1 MMMLYLLNLIDLIVT
16 VYIWTLLAYVISS
29 WLINFKIINP
39 YQPLV
44 RWILGHLYNLHEPV
58 LAPIRGFLYRILPNM
73 GGLDL
78 SPLVALFGVQL
89 IVAPVLRG
97 IIRSIFG
104 Y

>member
-1 MMMLYLLNLIDLIVT
+1 MLNIILNLIDLIEE

-44 RWILGHLYNLHEPV
+44 RWVLGRLYDLHEPI
-58 LAPIRGFLYRILPNM
+58 LTPIRSLIYRMIPNM

-78 SPLVALFGVQL
+78 SPLVAFFGVQL
-89 IVAPVLRG
+89 IVTPAL
-97 IIRSIFG
+97 RSIMTAIFP
-104 Y
+104 